1 MRDAAASWMV
11 VMPSSV
17 ARSATVLSAD
27 MCTAIGA
34 AGSANCFV
42 SVRVCAFQT
51 TSEVSVASSSVV
63 PAKARLRAMAPLDCG
78 RIAVVP
84 LLKSTRLTPLN
95 VDTAAIFPESA
106 TPPVARP
113 GTLTVTGVFVK
124 SVDEKYDNVVVPS
137 LRSSASTNAAPDR
150 AMNDG
155 LILVSAICCAVGDTG
170 ARSADHNV
178 LPVASFSTKKPVVP
192 FSTADAIGERSV
204 TAETSVGT
212 VGVSA
217 QSDAFAPVVVRRKLL
232 PPSRTMSLLLTHERA
247 CVSAPAEDWMNSVMP
262 PEARET

>member
-1 MRDAAASWMV
+1 MRDAAASCMV

-17 ARSATVLSAD
+17 ARSAMVLSAD
-27 MCTAIGA
+27 ICTAIGA

-51 TSEVSVASSSVV
+51 TSDVSVASSSVV
-63 PAKARLRAMAPLDCG
+63 PAKERLRAMAPVDCG
-78 RIAVVP
+78 SSVVVP
-84 LLKSTRLTPLN
+84 LAKSIRLTPLK

-137 LRSSASTNAAPDR
+137 LRSSASTNADPER

-155 LILVSAICCAVGDTG
+155 LIVVAICCAVGDTG

-178 LPVASFSTKKPVVP
+178 FPVASLSTK
-192 FSTADAIGERSV
+192 
-204 TAETSVGT
+204 
-212 VGVSA
+212 
-217 QSDAFAPVVVRRKLL
+217 
-232 PPSRTMSLLLTHERA
+232 
-247 CVSAPAEDWMNSVMP
+247 
-262 PEARET
+262 